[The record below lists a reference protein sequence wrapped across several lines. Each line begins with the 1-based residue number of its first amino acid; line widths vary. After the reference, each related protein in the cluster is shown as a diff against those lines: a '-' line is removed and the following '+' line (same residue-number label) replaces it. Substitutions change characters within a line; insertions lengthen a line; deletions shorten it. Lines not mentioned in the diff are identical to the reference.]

1 MRYTAGVLIRVR
13 WVICGDQ
20 GACPDV
26 RAKVLISNRS
36 KNGNVNAL
44 NAALAI
50 LMVYWLIIAI
60 LNKQG
65 VLERYNIT
73 AFGPI
78 LMIRTRRGQSLLSV
92 LARPRRFWK
101 LLANVGIPA
110 MLIGM
115 FVMFVLVIMT
125 DYAMLQ
131 SIFDRT
137 MMPPG
142 KYNAPQNIFLIPGV
156 NEYIPL
162 VWGAIGLAVTLV
174 VHELAHAVLCR
185 VEGVGVKSMGLLTLI
200 VPIGGFAEPDEEQL
214 FGKKKTDHSGVEY
227 TGTGSG
233 YDQAVRDVQ
242 TKSPVREGG
251 VPRRSRM
258 RILAAGVMVN
268 FVVAAIVF
276 LLLFGPVLGAIAPLS
291 DVTIVSVKEDSAA
304 FAAGIREGMVITQVD
319 NTTIQS
325 AHDFYV
331 YMITR
336 SHDTPLT
343 MHVQERQARKIFT
356 LAADDAA
363 LQSGVVIWEV
373 VEDSAASKANLTAD
387 TTITQIDNTT
397 IYNSTDFIAF
407 LNTTVPGQT
416 VEMFF
421 AEDNATF
428 VELGSSPDRSCGY
441 LGVVATTSLEFAG
454 MTIGAYPAAATLHI
468 LQNIPGMM
476 GGIEGWLIIFALP
489 FIGFDGTGF
498 AGFSST
504 MQFYEPVGWAAGYG
518 VLVFWIANALLWTFW
533 INFFAGLFNCLP
545 AVPLDGGH
553 IFRDTIHLLTE
564 RMIGDRD
571 AERLSQIMA
580 AAFALLIFGSFA
592 FMIFGPYI
600 VGGL

>member
-1 MRYTAGVLIRVR
+1 M
-13 WVICGDQ
+13 
-20 GACPDV
+20 
-26 RAKVLISNRS
+26 
-36 KNGNVNAL
+36 NAL
-44 NAALAI
+44 NVALAI

-101 LLANVGIPA
+101 LLADVGIPA

-115 FVMFVLVIMT
+115 FIMFVLVIMT

-214 FGKKKTDHSGVEY
+214 FGKKKTDQSKVEY
-227 TGTGSG
+227 TGTGAG

-291 DVTIVSVKEDSAA
+291 DVTIVSVNEDSAA
-304 FAAGIREGMVITQVD
+304 AQAGIREGMAIMQVD

-325 AHDFYV
+325 AHDFYG

-343 MHVQERQARKIFT
+343 MHVQERQTRKVFV
-356 LAADDAA
+356 LASDDAA

-387 TTITQIDNTT
+387 MTITQIDNTT

-421 AEDNATF
+421 ADDNATF

-476 GGIEGWLIIFALP
+476 RGIEGWLIIFALP

-533 INFFAGLFNCLP
+533 INFFVGLFNCLP

-553 IFRDTIHLLTE
+553 IFRDTIHLITE

>member
-1 MRYTAGVLIRVR
+1 
-13 WVICGDQ
+13 
-20 GACPDV
+20 
-26 RAKVLISNRS
+26 
-36 KNGNVNAL
+36 
-44 NAALAI
+44 
-50 LMVYWLIIAI
+50 MVYWLIIAI

-78 LMIRTRRGQSLLSV
+78 LMIRTRRGQNLLSV
-92 LARPRRFWK
+92 LARPRGFWK
-101 LLANVGIPA
+101 ILANIGIPV

-115 FVMFVLVIMT
+115 FIMFALVIMT

-131 SIFDRT
+131 SIFDHT
-137 MMPPG
+137 MLPPG

-185 VEGVGVKSMGLLTLI
+185 VEGIDVKSMGLLTLI

-214 FGKKKTDHSGVEY
+214 FGKKKSDRSDVRS

-233 YDQAVRDVQ
+233 YDRAVCDVRSE
-242 TKSPVREGG
+242 SPVREGG
-251 VPRRSRM
+251 APRPARM

-268 FVVAAIVF
+268 FVVAAILF

-291 DVTIVSVKEDSAA
+291 DVTIASVKEGSVAA
-304 FAAGIREGMVITQVD
+304 QAGIKEEMVITQVD
-319 NTTIQS
+319 NTTIRS

-331 YMITR
+331 YMTTR
-336 SHDTPLT
+336 SHDIPLT
-343 MHVQERQARKIFT
+343 MHVQERQTREVFV

-387 TTITQIDNTT
+387 MTITQIDDTP

-407 LNTTVPGQT
+407 LNTTAPNQT

-421 AEDNATF
+421 ADSNATF
-428 VELGSSPDRSCGY
+428 VVLGSSPDRSCGY

-454 MTIGAYPAAATLHI
+454 MTIGTYPAAATLHI

-476 GGIEGWLIIFALP
+476 SGIEGWLIIFALP

-518 VLVFWIANALLWTFW
+518 VLVFWIANALIWTFW

-553 IFRDTIHLLTE
+553 IFRDTIHMLTE
-564 RMIGDRD
+564 RVIGDRD
-571 AERLSQIMA
+571 AERLSQVMA
-580 AAFALLIFGSFA
+580 AVFAILVFASFA

-600 VGGL
+600 MDRF

>member
-1 MRYTAGVLIRVR
+1 L
-13 WVICGDQ
+13 
-20 GACPDV
+20 
-26 RAKVLISNRS
+26 

-44 NAALAI
+44 NATLVI

-78 LMIRTRRGQSLLSV
+78 LMIRTRRGQNLLSV
-92 LARPRRFWK
+92 LARPRGFWK
-101 LLANVGIPA
+101 LLANIGIPV

-115 FVMFVLVIMT
+115 FIMFALVIMT

-137 MMPPG
+137 MLPPG

-185 VEGVGVKSMGLLTLI
+185 VEGIDVKSMGLLTLI

-214 FGKKKTDHSGVEY
+214 FGKKKSDRSDVKS
-227 TGTGSG
+227 TGMGSG
-233 YDQAVRDVQ
+233 YDRAVCDVRSE
-242 TKSPVREGG
+242 SPVREGG
-251 VPRRSRM
+251 APRPARM

-268 FVVAAIVF
+268 FVVAAILF

-291 DVTIVSVKEDSAA
+291 DVTVASVKEGSVAA
-304 FAAGIREGMVITQVD
+304 QAGIKEEMVITQVD
-319 NTTIQS
+319 NTTIRS
-325 AHDFYV
+325 AHDFYI
-331 YMITR
+331 YMTTR
-336 SHDTPLT
+336 SHDIPLT
-343 MHVQERQARKIFT
+343 MHVQERQTREVFV

-387 TTITQIDNTT
+387 MTITQIDDTP

-407 LNTTVPGQT
+407 LNTTVPNQT

-421 AEDNATF
+421 ADSNATF
-428 VELGSSPDRSCGY
+428 VVLGSSPDRSCGY

-476 GGIEGWLIIFALP
+476 SGIEGWLIIFALP

-518 VLVFWIANALLWTFW
+518 VLVFWIANALIWTFW

-545 AVPLDGGH
+545 AVRAVIAGHGGGVRH
-553 IFRDTIHLLTE
+553 TGLCFICVHDLWSVHHGPVLNDFSTTIF
-564 RMIGDRD
+564 
-571 AERLSQIMA
+571 SQKIE
-580 AAFALLIFGSFA
+580 
-592 FMIFGPYI
+592 
-600 VGGL
+600 

>member
-1 MRYTAGVLIRVR
+1 MLI
-13 WVICGDQ
+13 
-20 GACPDV
+20 PD
-26 RAKVLISNRS
+26 RL

-44 NAALAI
+44 NATLVI

-78 LMIRTRRGQSLLSV
+78 LMIRTRRGQRLLSV

-101 LLANVGIPA
+101 LLANIGIPV
-110 MLIGM
+110 MLVGM
-115 FVMFVLVIMT
+115 FIMFVLVIMT

-137 MMPPG
+137 MLPPG

-185 VEGVGVKSMGLLTLI
+185 VEGIDVKSMGLLTMI

-214 FGKKKTDHSGVEY
+214 FGKKKADHSDVGS
-227 TGTGSG
+227 TGIGSG
-233 YDQAVRDVQ
+233 YDRAVCEVP
-242 TKSPVREGG
+242 KESPVREGG
-251 VPRRSRM
+251 APRPARM

-268 FVVAAIVF
+268 FVVAAILF

-291 DVTIVSVKEDSAA
+291 DVTIASVNEDSVAA
-304 FAAGIREGMVITQVD
+304 QAGIKENMVITQVD
-319 NTTIQS
+319 NTTIRS
-325 AHDFYV
+325 AQDFYI
-331 YMITR
+331 YMTTR
-336 SHDTPLT
+336 SQDVPLT
-343 MHVQERQARKIFT
+343 LHAQEQQTREIFV
-356 LAADDAA
+356 LAADDAVM
-363 LQSGVVIWEV
+363 QSGVTIWEV
-373 VEDSAASKANLTAD
+373 VEDSAASRANLTAD
-387 TTITQIDNTT
+387 MTITQIDNTS

-407 LNTTVPGQT
+407 LNTTTPNQT

-421 AEDNATF
+421 ADGNVSF
-428 VELGSSPDRSCGY
+428 VALGSSPDRSCGY

-454 MTIGAYPAAATLHI
+454 MAIGAYPAAATLHI
-468 LQNIPGMM
+468 LQNIPSMM

-504 MQFYEPVGWAAGYG
+504 MQFYEPIGWAAGYG
-518 VLVFWIANALLWTFW
+518 VLVFWIANALIWTFW

-553 IFRDTIHLLTE
+553 IFRDTVHLVTE
-564 RMIGDRD
+564 RVIGDRD
-571 AERLSQIMA
+571 AERLSHVLA
-580 AAFALLIFGSFA
+580 AVFAMLVFASFA

-600 VGGL
+600 VDRF

>member
-1 MRYTAGVLIRVR
+1 
-13 WVICGDQ
+13 
-20 GACPDV
+20 
-26 RAKVLISNRS
+26 
-36 KNGNVNAL
+36 
-44 NAALAI
+44 
-50 LMVYWLIIAI
+50 MVYWLIIAI

-78 LMIRTRRGQSLLSV
+78 LMIRTRRGQRLLSV

-101 LLANVGIPA
+101 LLANIGIPV
-110 MLIGM
+110 MLVGM
-115 FVMFVLVIMT
+115 FIMFVLVIMT

-137 MMPPG
+137 MLPPG

-185 VEGVGVKSMGLLTLI
+185 VEGIDVKSMGLLTLI

-214 FGKKKTDHSGVEY
+214 FGKKQSDHSDVGS
-227 TGTGSG
+227 TGIGSG
-233 YDQAVRDVQ
+233 YDQAVCDVPKE
-242 TKSPVREGG
+242 TPVRVGG
-251 VPRRSRM
+251 APRPARM

-268 FVVAAIVF
+268 FVVASILF

-291 DVTIVSVKEDSAA
+291 DVTIAAVNEDSVAA
-304 FAAGIREGMVITQVD
+304 QAGIKENMVITQVD
-319 NTTIQS
+319 NTTIRS
-325 AHDFYV
+325 AHDFYT
-331 YMITR
+331 YMTTR
-336 SHDTPLT
+336 SQDVSLT
-343 MHVQERQARKIFT
+343 MHVQEQQTREIFV
-356 LAADDAA
+356 LAADDVVM
-363 LQSGVVIWEV
+363 QSGVTIWEV
-373 VEDSAASKANLTAD
+373 VEGSAASRANLTAD
-387 TTITQIDNTT
+387 MTITQIDNTS

-407 LNTTVPGQT
+407 LNTTAPNQT

-421 AEDNATF
+421 AAGNATF
-428 VELGSSPDRSCGY
+428 VALGSSPDRSCGY

-454 MTIGAYPAAATLHI
+454 MTIGAYPATATLHI
-468 LQNIPGMM
+468 LQNIPSMM
-476 GGIEGWLIIFALP
+476 SGIEGWLIIFALP

-504 MQFYEPVGWAAGYG
+504 MQFYEPIGWAAGYG
-518 VLVFWIANALLWTFW
+518 VLVFWIANALIWTFW

-553 IFRDTIHLLTE
+553 IFRDTVHLVTE
-564 RMIGDRD
+564 RVIGDRD
-571 AERLSQIMA
+571 AERLSHVMA
-580 AAFALLIFGSFA
+580 AVFAMLVFASFA

-600 VGGL
+600 VDRF

>member
-1 MRYTAGVLIRVR
+1 L
-13 WVICGDQ
+13 
-20 GACPDV
+20 
-26 RAKVLISNRS
+26 

-44 NAALAI
+44 NATLVI

-78 LMIRTRRGQSLLSV
+78 LMIRTRRGQNLLSV
-92 LARPRRFWK
+92 LARPRGFWK
-101 LLANVGIPA
+101 LLANIGIPV

-115 FVMFVLVIMT
+115 FIMFALVIMT
-125 DYAMLQ
+125 DYVMLQ

-137 MMPPG
+137 MLPPG

-185 VEGVGVKSMGLLTLI
+185 VEGIDVKSMGLLTLI

-214 FGKKKTDHSGVEY
+214 FGKKKSDRSDVRS
-227 TGTGSG
+227 TGIGSG
-233 YDQAVRDVQ
+233 YDRAVCDVRSE
-242 TKSPVREGG
+242 SPVREGG
-251 VPRRSRM
+251 APRPARM

-268 FVVAAIVF
+268 FVVAAILF

-291 DVTIVSVKEDSAA
+291 DVTIASVKENSVAA
-304 FAAGIREGMVITQVD
+304 QAGIKEEMVITQVD
-319 NTTIQS
+319 NTTIRS

-331 YMITR
+331 YMTTR
-336 SHDTPLT
+336 SHDIPLT
-343 MHVQERQARKIFT
+343 MHVQERQTREVFV

-363 LQSGVVIWEV
+363 MQSGVAIWEV
-373 VEDSAASKANLTAD
+373 VEASAASKANLTAD
-387 TTITQIDNTT
+387 MTITQIDDTP
-397 IYNSTDFIAF
+397 IYNSTDFITF
-407 LNTTVPGQT
+407 LNATVPNQT

-421 AEDNATF
+421 ADSNATF
-428 VELGSSPDRSCGY
+428 VVLGSSPDRSCGY

-518 VLVFWIANALLWTFW
+518 VLVFWIANALIWTFW

-553 IFRDTIHLLTE
+553 VFRDTIHMLTE

-571 AERLSQIMA
+571 AERLSQVMT
-580 AAFALLIFGSFA
+580 AAFAILVFASFA

-600 VGGL
+600 MDRF

>member
-1 MRYTAGVLIRVR
+1 MLI
-13 WVICGDQ
+13 
-20 GACPDV
+20 PD
-26 RAKVLISNRS
+26 RL

-44 NAALAI
+44 NATLVI

-78 LMIRTRRGQSLLSV
+78 LMIRTRRGQRLLSV

-101 LLANVGIPA
+101 LLANIGIPV
-110 MLIGM
+110 MLVGM
-115 FVMFVLVIMT
+115 FIMFVLVIMT

-137 MMPPG
+137 MLPPG

-185 VEGVGVKSMGLLTLI
+185 VEGIDVKSMGLLTMI

-214 FGKKKTDHSGVEY
+214 FGKKKSDHSDVES
-227 TGTGSG
+227 TGIGSG
-233 YDQAVRDVQ
+233 YDRAVCEVP
-242 TKSPVREGG
+242 KESPVREGG
-251 VPRRSRM
+251 APRPARM

-268 FVVAAIVF
+268 FVVAAILF
-276 LLLFGPVLGAIAPLS
+276 LLLFGPVLGAISPLS
-291 DVTIVSVKEDSAA
+291 DVTIVSVNEDSVAA
-304 FAAGIREGMVITQVD
+304 QAGIKENMVITQVD
-319 NTTIQS
+319 NTPIRS
-325 AHDFYV
+325 AHDFYI
-331 YMITR
+331 YMTTR
-336 SHDTPLT
+336 SQDVPLT
-343 MHVQERQARKIFT
+343 LHAQEQQTREIFV
-356 LAADDAA
+356 LAADDAVM
-363 LQSGVVIWEV
+363 QSGVTIWEV
-373 VEDSAASKANLTAD
+373 VEDSAASRANLTAD
-387 TTITQIDNTT
+387 MTITQIDDTS

-407 LNTTVPGQT
+407 LNTTTPNQT

-421 AEDNATF
+421 ADGNVSF
-428 VELGSSPDRSCGY
+428 VALGSSPDRSCGY

-454 MTIGAYPAAATLHI
+454 MAIGAYPAAATLHI
-468 LQNIPGMM
+468 LQNIPSMM

-504 MQFYEPVGWAAGYG
+504 MQFYEPIGWAAGYG
-518 VLVFWIANALLWTFW
+518 VLVFWIANALIWTFW

-553 IFRDTIHLLTE
+553 IFRDTVHLVTE
-564 RMIGDRD
+564 RVIGDRD
-571 AERLSQIMA
+571 AERLSHVLA
-580 AAFALLIFGSFA
+580 AVFAMLVFASFA

-600 VGGL
+600 VDRF

>member
-1 MRYTAGVLIRVR
+1 
-13 WVICGDQ
+13 
-20 GACPDV
+20 
-26 RAKVLISNRS
+26 
-36 KNGNVNAL
+36 
-44 NAALAI
+44 
-50 LMVYWLIIAI
+50 MVYWLIIAI

-78 LMIRTRRGQSLLSV
+78 LMIRTRRGQNLLSV
-92 LARPRRFWK
+92 LARPRGFWK
-101 LLANVGIPA
+101 LLANIGIPV

-115 FVMFVLVIMT
+115 FIMFALVIMT

-137 MMPPG
+137 MLPPG

-185 VEGVGVKSMGLLTLI
+185 VEGIDVKSMGLLTLI

-214 FGKKKTDHSGVEY
+214 FGKKKSDRSDVKS
-227 TGTGSG
+227 TGMGSG
-233 YDQAVRDVQ
+233 YDRAVCDVRSE
-242 TKSPVREGG
+242 SPVREGG
-251 VPRRSRM
+251 APRPARM

-268 FVVAAIVF
+268 FVVAAILF

-291 DVTIVSVKEDSAA
+291 DVTIASVKEGSVAA
-304 FAAGIREGMVITQVD
+304 QAGIKEEMVITQVD
-319 NTTIQS
+319 NTTIRS
-325 AHDFYV
+325 AHDFYI
-331 YMITR
+331 YMTTR
-336 SHDTPLT
+336 SHDIPLT
-343 MHVQERQARKIFT
+343 MHVQERQTREVFV

-373 VEDSAASKANLTAD
+373 VEDSAASRANLTAD
-387 TTITQIDNTT
+387 MTITQIDDTP

-407 LNTTVPGQT
+407 LNTTAPNQT

-421 AEDNATF
+421 ADSNATF
-428 VELGSSPDRSCGY
+428 VVLGSSPDRSCGY

-518 VLVFWIANALLWTFW
+518 VLVFWIANALIWTFW

-553 IFRDTIHLLTE
+553 IFRDTIHMLTE

-571 AERLSQIMA
+571 AERLSQVMA
-580 AAFALLIFGSFA
+580 AVFAILVFASFA

-600 VGGL
+600 MDQF

>member
-1 MRYTAGVLIRVR
+1 
-13 WVICGDQ
+13 
-20 GACPDV
+20 
-26 RAKVLISNRS
+26 
-36 KNGNVNAL
+36 
-44 NAALAI
+44 
-50 LMVYWLIIAI
+50 MVYWLIIAI

-78 LMIRTRRGQSLLSV
+78 LMIRTRRGQNLLSV
-92 LARPRRFWK
+92 LARPRGFWK
-101 LLANVGIPA
+101 LLANIGIPV

-115 FVMFVLVIMT
+115 FIMFALVIMT

-137 MMPPG
+137 MLPPG

-185 VEGVGVKSMGLLTLI
+185 VEGIDVKSMGLLTLI

-214 FGKKKTDHSGVEY
+214 FGKKKSDRSDVKS
-227 TGTGSG
+227 TGMGSG
-233 YDQAVRDVQ
+233 YDRAVCDVRSE
-242 TKSPVREGG
+242 SPVREGG
-251 VPRRSRM
+251 APRPARM

-268 FVVAAIVF
+268 FVVAAILF

-291 DVTIVSVKEDSAA
+291 DVTIASVKEGSVAA
-304 FAAGIREGMVITQVD
+304 QAGIKEEMVITQVD
-319 NTTIQS
+319 NTTIRS
-325 AHDFYV
+325 AHDFYI
-331 YMITR
+331 YMTTR
-336 SHDTPLT
+336 SHDIPLT
-343 MHVQERQARKIFT
+343 MHVQERQTREVFV

-373 VEDSAASKANLTAD
+373 VEDSAASRANLTAD
-387 TTITQIDNTT
+387 MTITQIDDTP

-407 LNTTVPGQT
+407 LNTTAPNQT

-421 AEDNATF
+421 ADSNATF
-428 VELGSSPDRSCGY
+428 VVLGSSPDRSCGY

-518 VLVFWIANALLWTFW
+518 VLVFWIANALIWTFW

-553 IFRDTIHLLTE
+553 IFRDTIHMLTE

-571 AERLSQIMA
+571 AERLSQVVA
-580 AAFALLIFGSFA
+580 AVFAILVFASFA

-600 VGGL
+600 MDQF

>member
-1 MRYTAGVLIRVR
+1 M
-13 WVICGDQ
+13 
-20 GACPDV
+20 
-26 RAKVLISNRS
+26 
-36 KNGNVNAL
+36 NAL
-44 NAALAI
+44 NATLVI
-50 LMVYWLIIAI
+50 LIVYWLIIAI

-78 LMIRTRRGQSLLSV
+78 LMIRTRRGQNLLSV
-92 LARPRRFWK
+92 LARPRGFWK
-101 LLANVGIPA
+101 LLANIGIPI

-115 FVMFVLVIMT
+115 FIMFALVIMT

-137 MMPPG
+137 MLPPG

-185 VEGVGVKSMGLLTLI
+185 VEGIDVKSMGLLTLI

-214 FGKKKTDHSGVEY
+214 FGKKKSDRSDVES
-227 TGTGSG
+227 TGIGSG
-233 YDQAVRDVQ
+233 YDRAVRDVQ
-242 TKSPVREGG
+242 KESPVREGG
-251 VPRRSRM
+251 APRPARM

-268 FVVAAIVF
+268 FVVAAILF

-291 DVTIVSVKEDSAA
+291 DVTIASVKEGSVAA
-304 FAAGIREGMVITQVD
+304 QAGIKEEMVITQVD
-319 NTTIQS
+319 NTTIRS

-331 YMITR
+331 YMTTR
-336 SHDTPLT
+336 SHDIPLT
-343 MHVQERQARKIFT
+343 MHVQERQTREVFV
-356 LAADDAA
+356 LAADDADM
-363 LQSGVVIWEV
+363 QSGVVIWEV

-387 TTITQIDNTT
+387 MIITQIDDTP

-407 LNTTVPGQT
+407 LNTTAPNQT

-421 AEDNATF
+421 ADSNATF
-428 VELGSSPDRSCGY
+428 VVLGSSPDRSCGY

-476 GGIEGWLIIFALP
+476 SGIEGWLIIFALP

-518 VLVFWIANALLWTFW
+518 VLVFWIANALIWTFW

-553 IFRDTIHLLTE
+553 IFRDTIHMLTE
-564 RMIGDRD
+564 RVIGDRD
-571 AERLSQIMA
+571 AERLSQVMA
-580 AAFALLIFGSFA
+580 AAFAILVFASFA

-600 VGGL
+600 MDRF

>member
-1 MRYTAGVLIRVR
+1 M
-13 WVICGDQ
+13 
-20 GACPDV
+20 
-26 RAKVLISNRS
+26 
-36 KNGNVNAL
+36 NAL
-44 NAALAI
+44 NAAFAI
-50 LMVYWLIIAI
+50 LMIYWLFIAI
-60 LNKQG
+60 LDRRG

-92 LARPRRFWK
+92 LARPRGFWK
-101 LLANVGIPA
+101 ILADVGIPA

-115 FVMFVLVIMT
+115 FVMFLLVIMT

-137 MMPPG
+137 MPPPG

-162 VWGAIGLAVTLV
+162 VWGAIGLAITLV
-174 VHELAHAVLCR
+174 VHELGHAVLCR
-185 VEGVGVKSMGLLTLI
+185 VEGVDVKSMGLLTLI

-214 FGKKKTDHSGVEY
+214 FGKKISDHSDVEY
-227 TGTGSG
+227 TKATSG
-233 YDQAVRDVQ
+233 YDRAVRDVQ
-242 TKSPVREGG
+242 TKSPIREGG

-268 FVVAAIVF
+268 FVAAAIIF
-276 LLLFGPVLGAIAPLS
+276 LLLFGPVLGAIAPVS
-291 DVTIVSVKEDSAA
+291 NVMIASVKENSAA
-304 FAAGIREGMVITQVD
+304 AQAGIKDEMVITQVD
-319 NTTIQS
+319 NTTIQT
-325 AHDFYV
+325 AHDFYA
-331 YMITR
+331 YMTTR
-336 SHDTPLT
+336 SHGKPLT
-343 MHVQERQARKIFT
+343 VHVQERQTRKVFI
-356 LAADDAA
+356 LEADDMV
-363 LQSGVVIWEV
+363 LQSGVAIWEV
-373 VEDSAASKANLTAD
+373 LEDSAASRANLTED
-387 TTITQIDNTT
+387 MIITQIDDTP

-441 LGVVATTSLEFAG
+441 LGVVATTNLEFAG
-454 MTIGAYPAAATLHI
+454 MSIGAYPAAETLHI
-468 LQNIPGMM
+468 LQKIPAMM
-476 GGIEGWLIIFALP
+476 RGIEGWLIVFALP

-498 AGFSST
+498 TGFSNT

-553 IFRDTIHLLTE
+553 VFRDTIRLLTE

-600 VGGL
+600 VYGL

>member
-1 MRYTAGVLIRVR
+1 
-13 WVICGDQ
+13 
-20 GACPDV
+20 
-26 RAKVLISNRS
+26 
-36 KNGNVNAL
+36 
-44 NAALAI
+44 
-50 LMVYWLIIAI
+50 MVYWLIIAI

-78 LMIRTRRGQSLLSV
+78 LMIRTRRGQRLLSV

-101 LLANVGIPA
+101 LLANIGIPV
-110 MLIGM
+110 MLVGM
-115 FVMFVLVIMT
+115 FIMFVLVIMT

-137 MMPPG
+137 MLPPG

-185 VEGVGVKSMGLLTLI
+185 VEGIDVKSMGLLTMI

-214 FGKKKTDHSGVEY
+214 FGKKKSDHSDVGS
-227 TGTGSG
+227 TGIGSG
-233 YDQAVRDVQ
+233 YDRAVCEVP
-242 TKSPVREGG
+242 KESPVREGG
-251 VPRRSRM
+251 APRPARM

-268 FVVAAIVF
+268 FVVAAILF

-291 DVTIVSVKEDSAA
+291 DVTIVSVNEDSVAA
-304 FAAGIREGMVITQVD
+304 QAGIKENMVITQVD
-319 NTTIQS
+319 NTTIRS
-325 AHDFYV
+325 AQDFYI
-331 YMITR
+331 YMTTR
-336 SHDTPLT
+336 SQDVPLT
-343 MHVQERQARKIFT
+343 LHAQEQQTREIFV
-356 LAADDAA
+356 LAADDAVM
-363 LQSGVVIWEV
+363 QSGVTIWEV
-373 VEDSAASKANLTAD
+373 VEDSAASRANLTAD
-387 TTITQIDNTT
+387 MTITQIDNTS

-407 LNTTVPGQT
+407 LNTTTPNQT

-421 AEDNATF
+421 ADGNVSF
-428 VELGSSPDRSCGY
+428 VALGSSPDRSCGY

-454 MTIGAYPAAATLHI
+454 MAIGAYPAAATLHI
-468 LQNIPGMM
+468 LQNIPSMM

-504 MQFYEPVGWAAGYG
+504 MQFYEPIGWAAGYG
-518 VLVFWIANALLWTFW
+518 VLVFWIANALIWTFW

-553 IFRDTIHLLTE
+553 IFRDTVHLVTE
-564 RMIGDRD
+564 RVIGDRD
-571 AERLSQIMA
+571 AERLSHVLA
-580 AAFALLIFGSFA
+580 AVFAMLVFASFA

-600 VGGL
+600 VDRF

>member
-1 MRYTAGVLIRVR
+1 MLI
-13 WVICGDQ
+13 
-20 GACPDV
+20 PD
-26 RAKVLISNRS
+26 RL

-44 NAALAI
+44 NATLVI

-78 LMIRTRRGQSLLSV
+78 LMIRTRRGQRLLSV

-101 LLANVGIPA
+101 LLANIGIPV
-110 MLIGM
+110 MLVGM
-115 FVMFVLVIMT
+115 FIMFVLVIMT

-137 MMPPG
+137 MLPPG

-185 VEGVGVKSMGLLTLI
+185 VEGIDVKSMGLLTMI

-214 FGKKKTDHSGVEY
+214 FGKKKSDHSDVGS
-227 TGTGSG
+227 TGIGSG
-233 YDQAVRDVQ
+233 YDRAVCEVP
-242 TKSPVREGG
+242 KESPVREGG
-251 VPRRSRM
+251 APRPARM

-268 FVVAAIVF
+268 FVVAAILF

-291 DVTIVSVKEDSAA
+291 DVTIASVNEDSVAA
-304 FAAGIREGMVITQVD
+304 QAGIKENMVITQVD
-319 NTTIQS
+319 NTTIRS
-325 AHDFYV
+325 AQDFYI
-331 YMITR
+331 YMTTR
-336 SHDTPLT
+336 SQDVPLT
-343 MHVQERQARKIFT
+343 LHAQEQQTREIFV
-356 LAADDAA
+356 LAADDAVM
-363 LQSGVVIWEV
+363 QSGVTIWEV
-373 VEDSAASKANLTAD
+373 VEDSAASRANLTAD
-387 TTITQIDNTT
+387 MTITQIDNTS

-407 LNTTVPGQT
+407 LNTTTPNQT

-421 AEDNATF
+421 ADGNVSF
-428 VELGSSPDRSCGY
+428 VALGSSPDRSCGY

-454 MTIGAYPAAATLHI
+454 MAIGAYPAAATLHI
-468 LQNIPGMM
+468 LQNIPSMM

-504 MQFYEPVGWAAGYG
+504 MQFYEPIGWAAGYG
-518 VLVFWIANALLWTFW
+518 VLVFWIANALIWTFW

-553 IFRDTIHLLTE
+553 IFRDTVHLVTE
-564 RMIGDRD
+564 RVIGDRD
-571 AERLSQIMA
+571 AERLSHVLA
-580 AAFALLIFGSFA
+580 AVFAMLVFASFA

-600 VGGL
+600 VDRF